1 MSVIEKARKIVEE
14 YERGKAKDQA
24 RGYHRIDG
32 AMLTDEV
39 ILAHEVV
46 RLTPSEIQRV
56 GTIGHVH
63 PEVEIGRALATA
75 LSGDKERE
83 ADPFFQPFDCH
94 YDGVWN
100 ICDKQGCHDEE
111 QCKRRTSG
119 PKNAAPQ
126 ESVRG
131 ATPARPAVAAP
142 SPYSLGYNELA
153 ERVVELE
160 RELAEARTIEQEL
173 GAIIRKQNDAI
184 AVSHVAALTPDWCM
198 DAFWRANPGR
208 NAVVPSLYLLDFAR
222 EVLRVHGV
230 QSATARRDI
239 VEECWQAIDAM
250 IVRGD
255 LPGNGTDKSAQ
266 RNGLILACNKLFELG
281 AYGRSKEYEQMEA
294 DNRATES
301 KN

>member
-1 MSVIEKARKIVEE
+1 M
-14 YERGKAKDQA
+14 
-24 RGYHRIDG
+24 
-32 AMLTDEV
+32 TDS
-39 ILAHEVV
+39 
-46 RLTPSEIQRV
+46 RS
-56 GTIGHVH
+56 
-63 PEVEIGRALATA
+63 
-75 LSGDKERE
+75 DKERE

-184 AVSHVAALTPDWCM
+184 AVSHVAQGSHLIADKATDAQKARAYEWLRSVALGKETKEERDSREGL
-198 DAFWRANPGR
+198 AAL
-208 NAVVPSLYLLDFAR
+208 ALDEWHR
-222 EVLRVHGV
+222 LTSV
-230 QSATARRDI
+230 
-239 VEECWQAIDAM
+239 
-250 IVRGD
+250 
-255 LPGNGTDKSAQ
+255 
-266 RNGLILACNKLFELG
+266 
-281 AYGRSKEYEQMEA
+281 
-294 DNRATES
+294 TES
-301 KN
+301 AKATVGVDLASGPDSWACSCGASTSSPKCRDPHFNCPTERTISQEKS

>member
-1 MSVIEKARKIVEE
+1 M
-14 YERGKAKDQA
+14 
-24 RGYHRIDG
+24 
-32 AMLTDEV
+32 TDS
-39 ILAHEVV
+39 
-46 RLTPSEIQRV
+46 RS
-56 GTIGHVH
+56 
-63 PEVEIGRALATA
+63 
-75 LSGDKERE
+75 DKERE

-184 AVSHVAALTPDWCM
+184 AVSHVAQGSHLIADKATDAQKARAYEWLRSVALGKETKEERDSREGL
-198 DAFWRANPGR
+198 AAL
-208 NAVVPSLYLLDFAR
+208 ALDEWHR
-222 EVLRVHGV
+222 LTSVTE
-230 QSATARRDI
+230 SATGESEAAGLLREAI
-239 VEECWQAIDAM
+239 PMVAGTNHEKAIDLERR
-250 IVRGD
+250 IVD
-255 LPGNGTDKSAQ
+255 FLS
-266 RNGLILACNKLFELG
+266 
-281 AYGRSKEYEQMEA
+281 
-294 DNRATES
+294 ATERTIS
-301 KN
+301 QEKS